1 MRILFFGDVDGKIA
15 RRALQQVLPQ
25 WKKKFSPQVIIA
37 NADNVT
43 HGRSINKKHFDLL
56 RDLGIDI
63 FTAGDHTL
71 EREEALSL
79 LQDKDIPVLRPV
91 NIEGD
96 YPGRG
101 ADVFLVE
108 KEELLVIC
116 LLGQVFIDKEVS
128 SPFLALDDVLKKFS
142 GVKNIIVDFHAE
154 ATSEKA
160 ALGWYADGRVSAV
173 LGTHTHVQTA
183 DERILHQGTAFI
195 SDVGFCG
202 AYNSVIGVDKDEVIN
217 YFLTKKKFKMNIPE
231 EGEAVVNAVLIDTDK
246 NGRAKKI
253 VRLREIVL
261 I

>member
-15 RRALQQVLPQ
+15 RRAIQKILPE
-25 WKKKFSPQVIIA
+25 WKKEFSPQVVIA

-43 HGRSINKKHFDLL
+43 HGRSINKNHFDLL
-56 RDLGIDI
+56 REVGVDI

-79 LQDKDIPVLRPV
+79 LADDEIPVLRPV

-101 ADVFLVE
+101 ADVFVVG

-116 LLGQVFIDKEVS
+116 LLGQVFIDKKVS
-128 SPFLALDDVLKKFS
+128 SPFIALDDVLQKFS
-142 GVKNIIVDFHAE
+142 GIKNIIVDFHAE

-183 DERILHQGTAFI
+183 DERLLHKGTAFI

-231 EGEAVVNAVLIDTDK
+231 KGEAVINAVLVDIDKD
-246 NGRAKKI
+246 GRAEKI
-253 VRLREIVL
+253 VRLRKIVL